1 MKNLL
6 ALIVLLLLA
15 VFSSD
20 QQRRPAVLA
29 LKHVTVI
36 DMTGA
41 APKPDMTVVIT
52 GNLITTIGRTGEV
65 SIPRDAQVI
74 DAAGRFLIPGLW
86 DMHVHA
92 LRKER
97 VDYFLPLFV
106 ANGITGVRDVGTT
119 ADGFAALGQ
128 LRQEIASGTR
138 IGPRIIAAGRIL
150 DGAKPAVPENSIPF
164 ANPTEAR
171 EAVRFLKQGGA
182 DFIKVYDGVPRDSYF
197 AIVAEATK
205 LKIPF
210 VGHVPKE
217 ITSIEASDAG
227 QKSIEH
233 LGTILRDCSVL
244 EPKTIEERVN
254 AKIRSNDKP
263 NGPSLIPMRI
273 AVRTEIELATYSRP
287 KCEQLFERFVKNG
300 TWQVPTLIVKQMS
313 AFVDSANLKNDP
325 RMKYISADT
334 LEKWKPENNLFLKYR
349 TPEFIETNK
358 QLYRKEVEL
367 VGAMHRAG
375 VKFMA
380 GTDVPGLYMYP
391 GFSLHDE
398 LGLLVQA
405 GFTSMEALRTATYN
419 PVAFLGELDSQGT
432 VQCGKV
438 ANLVLLYAN
447 PLENIA
453 NTKRIAAVVLN
464 GNYLSRENLEGLLA
478 DVEAKVKAR

>member
-6 ALIVLLLLA
+6 LLIVLLLVA
-15 VFSSD
+15 VFLPT
-20 QQRRPAVLA
+20 QQLRPAVLA

-41 APKPDMTVVIT
+41 APKPDRTVVIT
-52 GNLITTIGRTGEV
+52 GNRITTIGRTGEV
-65 SIPRDAQVI
+65 PIPRDAQLI
-74 DAAGRFLIPGLW
+74 DATGRFLIPGLW

-97 VDYFLPLFV
+97 VDNFLPLFV
-106 ANGITGVRDVGTT
+106 ANGITGVRDIGTT

-171 EAVRFLKQGGA
+171 EAVRFLKQAGA
-182 DFIKVYDGVPRDSYF
+182 NFIKVYDGVPRDSYF
-197 AIVAEATK
+197 AIVAEAKK
-205 LKIPF
+205 LNIPF
-210 VGHVPKE
+210 VGHVPNE

-233 LGTILRDCSVL
+233 LGTILRDCSML
-244 EPKTIEERVN
+244 EPEIVEERVN
-254 AKIRSNDKP
+254 AIIRSNDKP
-263 NGPSLIPMRI
+263 NGPSLIPVRI
-273 AVRTEIELATYSRP
+273 AARTKIQLATYSRP
-287 KCEQLFERFVKNG
+287 KCEQLFARFVKNG
-300 TWQVPTLIVKQMS
+300 TWHVPTLMIKQIS
-313 AFVDSANLKNDP
+313 AFVDPANLKNDP
-325 RMKYISADT
+325 RMKYISPDS
-334 LEKWKPENNLFLKYR
+334 LERWKPENNRFLKYL
-349 TPEFIETNK
+349 TPEIIETRK

-398 LGLLVQA
+398 LELLVQA
-405 GFTSMEALRTATYN
+405 GFTSMEALKTVTYN
-419 PVAFLGELDSQGT
+419 PAAFLGELNSHGT
-432 VQCGKV
+432 VQSGKV
-438 ANLVLLYAN
+438 ANLVLLDSN

-464 GNYLSRENLEGLLA
+464 GHYLSREKLDGLLA
-478 DVEAKVKAR
+478 DVEASFKAR

>member
-1 MKNLL
+1 MKKLL
-6 ALIVLLLLA
+6 ALIVLLDVA
-15 VFSSD
+15 VFFPV

-29 LKHVTVI
+29 LTHVTVI

-41 APKPDMTVVIT
+41 APKADMTVVIT
-52 GNLITTIGRTGEV
+52 GNLISTIGRTGEV

-97 VDYFLPLFV
+97 VDHFLPLFV
-106 ANGITGVRDVGTT
+106 ANGITGVRDMGTT

-150 DGAKPAVPENSIPF
+150 DGARPAVPENSVPF
-164 ANPTEAR
+164 ATPTEAR
-171 EAVRFLKQGGA
+171 EAVHFLKPGGA

-197 AIVAEATK
+197 AIIAEAKK

-210 VGHVPKE
+210 VGHVPTE
-217 ITSIEASDAG
+217 ITSIEVSDAG

-233 LGTILRDCSVL
+233 LGTLLRDCSGL
-244 EPKTIEERVN
+244 EPKSIEERVN
-254 AKIRSNDKP
+254 AIIGSNDKP
-263 NGPSLIPMRI
+263 KGPSAIPMRI
-273 AVRTEIELATYSRP
+273 AARTKIELATYSRP
-287 KCEQLFERFVKNG
+287 KCEQLFARFVKNG
-300 TWQVPTLIVKQMS
+300 TWQVPTLIIKQMNT
-313 AFVDSANLKNDP
+313 FVDSANLKNDP

-349 TPEFIETNK
+349 TPEFIETRK

-380 GTDVPGLYMYP
+380 GTDVGSYLYP

-419 PVAFLGELDSQGT
+419 PAAFLGELDSQGT

-438 ANLVLLYAN
+438 ANLVLLYSN

-464 GNYLSRENLEGLLA
+464 GHYLSRGKLDGLLA
-478 DVEAKVKAR
+478 DVEASVKAR